1 MNVSPCSSPSV
12 VQKPKS
18 TSAMDKVLTP
28 VKYKLMLGTLK
39 ANAETICLKLIFL
52 WKIKILNCPLD
63 KTPNKSPSLIFKTST
78 DQETAV
84 NISTFDVSKTT
95 KTKSSGKKMHAPGTD
110 KTFDCQF
117 DLLNEIPSPM
127 KSTNKSVAQQQTNSS
142 KTKKTRMKQLT
153 MSQAFAVQKTT
164 PTKKPAEA
172 ASVNVPADDLD
183 ETCLPDSIAISK
195 PNFASVNRTNQI
207 KSEPMV

>member
-1 MNVSPCSSPSV
+1 MRHHHR
-12 VQKPKS
+12 
-18 TSAMDKVLTP
+18 
-28 VKYKLMLGTLK
+28 
-39 ANAETICLKLIFL
+39 
-52 WKIKILNCPLD
+52 ILNCLLD

-78 DQETAV
+78 DQQTAV

-95 KTKSSGKKMHAPGTD
+95 KAKSSGKKMYAPGTD

-127 KSTNKSVAQQQTNSS
+127 KSTNKSMAHQLQQQTNSS

-164 PTKKPAEA
+164 PTKKPTEAA
-172 ASVNVPADDLD
+172 ASVNVPADTDLD

-195 PNFASVNRTNQI
+195 PNFTSVNRTNEI